1 MNPILLFKNALLTL
15 LQKMDSFSVWY
26 ENYLEQKKVLLIRTK
41 SAKNKIN
48 INNSFIFSSS
58 DDIELGNHVLIGAYN
73 VFCVASHP
81 SSTTK
86 PKLKIGNGTYI
97 GEQNNIRA
105 AGGSVFIGE
114 NCLISQQVSMIA
126 SDHGS
131 AKKEL
136 IKEQPWVSKGDIIIE
151 NDVWIGCGVQILSGV
166 TIGMGAIVAAG
177 SLVNKDVP
185 SYAIVAGVPARLVK
199 YRE

>member
-1 MNPILLFKNALLTL
+1 MIISFKSFLLKL
-15 LQKMDSFSVWY
+15 LQNADVFSVWY
-26 ENYLEQKKVLLIRTK
+26 ENYVEQKKVLLIRAK
-41 SAKNKIN
+41 SAKSKIN

-73 VFCVASHP
+73 VFCVASD
-81 SSTTK
+81 SSSSSK
-86 PKLKIGNGTYI
+86 PKLKIGDGTYI

-131 AKKEL
+131 TKNEL
-136 IKEQPWVSKGDIIIE
+136 IKLQPWVSKGDIVIE
-151 NDVWIGCGVQILSGV
+151 DDVWIGCAAQILSGV
-166 TIGMGAIVAAG
+166 TIGKGAIVAAG
-177 SLVNKDVP
+177 SLVNKNVP
-185 SYAIVAGVPARLVK
+185 PYAIVAGVPAKIVK